1 MKTIGK
7 GNSLLRRG
15 ISTAIVALVIVI
27 LVIAAGAVVYFIT
40 ASSVKGSTST
50 TTITA
55 TSTQKPVTI
64 TVWETYAASSSVNSE
79 FGAFNKSLAAFEA
92 EYPYITVNVETQPF
106 GSIVSAFTT
115 ASLAGKAPDVV
126 RLANDQIGGM
136 VAAGFLTPVN
146 QLGNAS
152 FFNEYTPASMKDF
165 QYGPA
170 GLYWGLPENVNGLA
184 LYYNKA
190 LVPNPP
196 TTTDQLISMA
206 QAITKTDGT
215 GKITTAGIVFNA
227 AGGFGGGYWWWP
239 FLTGF
244 GGSVFNSS
252 NPNQPLLNSSAAVS
266 SVEFLNSLVT
276 QYKVM
281 PPGVDYGTADTLF
294 VSGHAG
300 MIINGP
306 WDLSTYEGNSSLSF
320 GVAPLPKVGSTG
332 LPLAPFLGA
341 QGYAI
346 ASGKSVAE
354 QEASWKF
361 ISFITDYNS
370 QKNMLTLAGDDPCL
384 VALETDP
391 AVTGNPYVQGFLA
404 QYANDIPAVNTP
416 QMAVVYADLSPLATA
431 QPTSAS
437 TAITT
442 AQIQTALDSVESN
455 CLRDIGS
462 LG

>member
-1 MKTIGK
+1 MYET
-7 GNSLLRRG
+7 SHRRG
-15 ISTAIVALVIVI
+15 ISTAITAVIIVI
-27 LVIAAGAVVYFIT
+27 LVVAVGAGVYLVTTST
-40 ASSVKGSTST
+40 ATGKTTTATVTTGTST
-50 TTITA
+50 TQT
-55 TSTQKPVTI
+55 PVTI

-92 EYPYITVNVETQPF
+92 AYPYIHVNVETQPF

-115 ASLAGKAPDVV
+115 ASLANSAPDVV
-126 RLANDQIGGM
+126 RLANDQVGGM
-136 VAAGFLTPVN
+136 VAAGFLTPIN
-146 QLGNAS
+146 QFANTS
-152 FFNEYTPASMKDF
+152 FFNLYTTASMKDF

-190 LVPNPP
+190 LVPTPP
-196 TTTDQLISMA
+196 TTTDQMISMA
-206 QAITKTDGT
+206 QAITKTDSS

-227 AGGFGGGYWWWP
+227 AGGFGGAYWWWP
-239 FLTGF
+239 FLGGF
-244 GGSVFNSS
+244 GGSVFNST
-252 NPNQPLLNSSAAVS
+252 NPNQPLLNSTAALN

-306 WDLSTYEGNSSLSF
+306 WDLSTYKANSSLSF
-320 GVAPLPKVGSTG
+320 GVAPLPTVSSTG
-332 LPLAPFLGA
+332 QSLAPFLGA

-346 ASGKSVAE
+346 ASGKPIAE
-354 QEASWKF
+354 QVASWKF
-361 ISFITDYNS
+361 ISFITNFNS

-384 VALETDP
+384 VALENDP
-391 AVTGNPYVQGFLA
+391 AVTGNAYVQGFLA
-404 QYANDIPAVNTP
+404 QYANDVPAVNTP
-416 QMAVVYADLSPLATA
+416 QMAVVYADIGGPLGTA

-437 TAITT
+437 TPIT
-442 AQIQTALDSVESN
+442 AQQIQTALNTVESN
-455 CLRDIGS
+455 CIRDIGS